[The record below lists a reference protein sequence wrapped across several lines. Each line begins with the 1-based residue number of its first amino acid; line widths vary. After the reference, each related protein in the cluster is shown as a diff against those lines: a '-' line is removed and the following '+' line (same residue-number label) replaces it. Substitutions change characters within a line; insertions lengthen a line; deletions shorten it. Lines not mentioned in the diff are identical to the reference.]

1 MEDEAFC
8 VQISPKIKKAL
19 YIPSPLY
26 YYRTRPGQLIA
37 ETKFFDKFLQ
47 GRLLCSEIASNFPKN
62 IKLLVITALVK
73 AINAYYNNT
82 KLFPN
87 RSSIIKFIPEIYES
101 YQNGLLSEKDWN
113 KFLKIYNQSITLQL
127 KSLKFFIK
135 KKITKLKAI

>member
-1 MEDEAFC
+1 M
-8 VQISPKIKKAL
+8 
-19 YIPSPLY
+19 
-26 YYRTRPGQLIA
+26 
-37 ETKFFDKFLQ
+37 
-47 GRLLCSEIASNFPKN
+47 
-62 IKLLVITALVK
+62 ITALVK